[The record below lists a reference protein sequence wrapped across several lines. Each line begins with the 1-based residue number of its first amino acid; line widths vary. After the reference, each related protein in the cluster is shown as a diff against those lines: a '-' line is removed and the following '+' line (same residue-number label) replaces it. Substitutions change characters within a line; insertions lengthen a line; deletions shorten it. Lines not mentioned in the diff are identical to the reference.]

1 MTDHLRAEVALQTK
15 TPMNNDCAVSGAQI
29 QLETWHA

>member
-1 MTDHLRAEVALQTK
+1 MTDHLRAKVALPTK
-15 TPMNNDCAVSGAQI
+15 TPMNNDSADTGAQI

>member
-1 MTDHLRAEVALQTK
+1 MTDHLRAKVAHPTK
-15 TPMNNDCAVSGAQI
+15 TLMNNDSADTGAQI